1 MADRAS
7 PRGAAPLAEHELI
20 LAFDTSGPIGSVAVA
35 SGAVVLAREV
45 LGRQGAHASGLV
57 PAIDDVLDE
66 AGIDRDELRGIIV
79 GEGPGSFTGVRVA
92 AATAKG
98 LGHALGIPVWA
109 VSSLA
114 AAALAVNAAPVRYT
128 LFDARGER
136 VYGACFG
143 VGSEGL
149 EEMIAPHA
157 GELRDV
163 LDGEVPAG
171 AVFLGDGAVR
181 HRGVIEG
188 AGFTVVEPDPV
199 LTLAD
204 GLVEYLART
213 GIAPVPDL
221 PSWEPEYVRASSAER
236 LWRS

>member
-1 MADRAS
+1 MEGGAGLHPAD
-7 PRGAAPLAEHELI
+7 GMI
-20 LAFDTSGPIGSVAVA
+20 VAFDTSGPIGSVTVA
-35 SGAVVLAREV
+35 AGGDVLAREV
-45 LGRQGAHASGLV
+45 LARQGAHASALL
-57 PAIDDVLDE
+57 PAIDDVLEE
-66 AGIDRDELRGIIV
+66 AGVDRDELCGIVV

-98 LGHALGIPVWA
+98 LGHALGIPLRA

-114 AAALAVNAAPVRYT
+114 AAALAVRTGPVRYA

-136 VYGACFG
+136 VYGACYG
-143 VGSEGL
+143 VGSEEL
-149 EEMIAPHA
+149 EQMVAPHA

-163 LDGEVPAG
+163 LGGDVPAG

-188 AGFTVVEPDPV
+188 AGFSVVEPDPV

-204 GLVEYLART
+204 GLIEYVART
-213 GIAPVPDL
+213 GVAPVSDL
-221 PSWEPEYVRASSAER
+221 ASWEPEYVRASSAER